1 MLEAIE
7 LILSFLFPDPVA
19 GMSYAEGGF
28 GLMAGQAIAQGLGSF
43 LQGRR
48 QRQNLQ
54 NQEQAMLAQQE
65 IAQQQAAARQQAAD
79 QAAEMARQGVAEADL
94 GIEKAIKDRE
104 GLEFGL
110 APTYNKLRQEVMQD
124 PMADLQ
130 RQEALRSQAA
140 SVEALRGGGARALLG
155 GLGGV
160 QQGTADRMSRIA
172 AEEAQRRRAGLENIA
187 AAEQRAS
194 DQTAAQRFASA
205 AQDLSFARDLKEG
218 ALGAQRSALADQ
230 VRATDASAA
239 VQGMG
244 VDAGLMGQQADLAG
258 RGALANALTGTAAN
272 LFNMAQQNRSG
283 EGGGGGG
290 LKRFIGGLFNRRGN
304 QNQPAPQST
313 GGVGTFGGGG
323 SGSGLLD
330 NVDLSF
336 LNNTGGSTS
345 GSGGGGFFSRL
356 FNRGEEGM
364 LIEAMEGALLR
375 GETPGEF
382 SHDKNPI
389 DIMQDGAKIGE
400 MTGGEGIVSP
410 EDMGKMEQLAGKG
423 DTDLHKFVRKWFHK
437 INNKNSK

>member
-7 LILSFLFPDPVA
+7 LILSFLFPDAVA
-19 GMSYAEGGF
+19 GVSYAEGGF

-48 QRQNLQ
+48 QGQMLD
-54 NQEQAMLAQQE
+54 NQQQAILAQQE
-65 IAQQQAAARQQAAD
+65 LAQQQAAARQQTAD
-79 QAAEMARQGVAEADL
+79 ELAEKARQGVEEAEL
-94 GIEKAIKDRE
+94 GIRDAIQMRE

-155 GLGGV
+155 GLNKV
-160 QQGTADRMSRIA
+160 DASTADRFAQIA
-172 AEEAQRRRAGLENIA
+172 AEESARRRAGLETIA
-187 AAEQRAS
+187 SAEQRAS

-205 AQDLSFARDLKEG
+205 ADDLAFARTLKED
-218 ALGAQRSALADQ
+218 ALGAERAAMLDQ
-230 VRATDASAA
+230 ITAADASAA
-239 VQGMG
+239 AQNMG
-244 VDAGLMGQQADLAG
+244 IQANLMGQQGDIAR
-258 RGALANALTGTAAN
+258 RGALGNALTGAAGSF
-272 LFNMAQQNRSG
+272 FNMAQQNQSG
-283 EGGGGGG
+283 ENSGGGGGG
-290 LKRFIGGLFNRRGN
+290 FGRRIGGFLGSLIGSRSAGLSDSDFEGLPELSNVG
-304 QNQPAPQST
+304 
-313 GGVGTFGGGG
+313 GGVDFSDGGG
-323 SGSGLLD
+323 
-330 NVDLSF
+330 
-336 LNNTGGSTS
+336 
-345 GSGGGGFFSRL
+345 GGGGFFRRL

-423 DTDLHKFVRKWFHK
+423 NTDLHKFVRKWFRK

>member
-7 LILSFLFPDPVA
+7 LILSFLFPDSVA

-28 GLMAGQAIAQGLGSF
+28 GLMAGQAIAQGLGNF

-48 QRQNLQ
+48 QRQNLE

-94 GIEKAIKDRE
+94 GIEKAIQARE

-160 QQGTADRMSRIA
+160 QQGTADRMARIA

-230 VRATDASAA
+230 VAATDASAA

-258 RGALANALTGTAAN
+258 RGAVANALTGTAAN

-290 LKRFIGGLFNRRGN
+290 GLGRFIGGLFNRNRG
-304 QNQPAPQST
+304 PQEQT
-313 GGVGTFGGGG
+313 VGGEG
-323 SGSGLLD
+323 GLL
-330 NVDLSF
+330 NF
-336 LNNTGGSTS
+336 LNEAPGP
-345 GSGGGGFFSRL
+345 GSGGGGGGGGFFRQL

-382 SHDKNPI
+382 SHDNNPI

>member
-7 LILSFLFPDPVA
+7 LILSFLFPDPVS
-19 GMSYAEGGF
+19 GMSYAEVNGL

-43 LQGRR
+43 FQGRR
-48 QRQNLQ
+48 QGEMLD
-54 NQEQAMLAQQE
+54 NQQQALLAQQE
-65 IAQQQAAARQQAAD
+65 LAQQQALARQQAAE

-94 GIEKAIKDRE
+94 GIQQAIQARE
-104 GLEFGL
+104 GVEFGL

-160 QQGTADRMSRIA
+160 QQSTADRMSRIA
-172 AEEAQRRRAGLENIA
+172 AEEAQRRRAGLESIA
-187 AAEQRAS
+187 SAEQRAS
-194 DQTAAQRFASA
+194 DQTAARRFASA
-205 AQDLSFARDLKEG
+205 AEDLSFARNLKEG
-218 ALGAQRSALADQ
+218 ALGAQREALADQ
-230 VRATDASAA
+230 VAAADASAA

-244 VDAGLMGQQADLAG
+244 LQADLMGQQADIAG
-258 RGALANALTGTAAN
+258 RGAVANALTGTAAN
-272 LFNMAQQNRSG
+272 LFNMALQNR

-290 LKRFIGGLFNRRGN
+290 GGLGRFLGGLIGSRSAGLSDSDFEGLPELPNVG
-304 QNQPAPQST
+304 
-313 GGVGTFGGGG
+313 GGVNF
-323 SGSGLLD
+323 
-330 NVDLSF
+330 
-336 LNNTGGSTS
+336 
-345 GSGGGGFFSRL
+345 
-356 FNRGEEGM
+356 GEEGM

-375 GETPGEF
+375 GETPGQF